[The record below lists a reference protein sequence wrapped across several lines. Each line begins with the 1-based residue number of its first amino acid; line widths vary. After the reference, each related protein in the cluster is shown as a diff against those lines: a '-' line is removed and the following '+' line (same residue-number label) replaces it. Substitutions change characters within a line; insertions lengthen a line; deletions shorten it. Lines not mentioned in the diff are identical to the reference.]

1 MRVVPF
7 AVLLSALLAAAC
19 AGKSKR
25 AELPPEELYRQAQEA
40 VERNRYDTAQ
50 ELLDQIA
57 DEYPFSRYAT
67 EARLLTADI
76 AYQKKE
82 YEEAAASYR
91 SFEELHPT
99 HPRALYAL
107 YRRGLSYAALSMPE
121 DRDQTNTRNAAGA
134 FEKLLYAAPQGEYA
148 EDAGRRLADLRAR
161 LAAHELYVARY
172 YLRRKSYG
180 AALQRL
186 EVLVRDYPEAPQRDE
201 ALRLALELHGKAET
215 GRAD

>member
-1 MRVVPF
+1 MRVVRLA
-7 AVLLSALLAAAC
+7 AVLVTLLAVAC
-19 AGKSKR
+19 AGKAKR

-40 VERNRYDTAQ
+40 AERKRFDAAQ

-57 DEYPFSRYAT
+57 DEFPFSRYAT

-82 YEEAAASYR
+82 YEEAAAAYR

-99 HPRALYAL
+99 HPRASYAL
-107 YRRGLSYAALSMPE
+107 YRRGLSYAAVSLPE
-121 DRDQTNTRNAAGA
+121 DRDQTHTRNAADA
-134 FEKLLYAAPQGEYA
+134 FEKLLHAAPEGEYA

-172 YLRRKSYG
+172 YLRRKSY
-180 AALQRL
+180 AAARQRL
-186 EVLVRDYPEAPQRDE
+186 ETLVRDYPDAPQRDE
-201 ALRLALELHGKAET
+201 ALRLALELQGKAEP
-215 GRAD
+215 GRGD